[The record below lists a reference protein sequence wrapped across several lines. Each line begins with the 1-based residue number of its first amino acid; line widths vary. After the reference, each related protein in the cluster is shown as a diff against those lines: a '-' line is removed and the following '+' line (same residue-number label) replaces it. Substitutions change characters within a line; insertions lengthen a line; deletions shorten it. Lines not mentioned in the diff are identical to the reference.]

1 MFTYGLLITIG
12 SLAYTIVLALVY
24 FSKKRLS
31 LIRNKLYFSL
41 LVSLIVFEC
50 TEIIAIVL
58 LKYVNIEIITTI
70 AWRFHWLV
78 GIFIFGLL
86 YTYCKTYIRNIQVYK
101 LKDLYKSSKKLGL
114 MTIILGIFMIIY
126 TFLPFEGLDINN
138 LTFIPGITAYI
149 VGIAFIMIVFFIVFD
164 LLKYHKYTSSKIQFS
179 VWIMI
184 VITIIIVFFQLI
196 FPHVSFV
203 PFGFTLEALF
213 MYFMVENP
221 DLETINEL
229 QKLKDEVDRAGKAK
243 LDFLF
248 NMSHDIR
255 SPMNAIVGFSNFL
268 AKMNTF
274 DEKQVRE
281 DIENIKISG
290 NNLVDII
297 NNILDI
303 SKIETGEETLLLR
316 EYSLNN
322 LVSDLPNVIK
332 ARIGERPIK
341 LLMDVDQNISA
352 KLSGDTTKIYQI
364 LMNILTNSAKYTEV
378 GRITMKVTS
387 TKDRDY
393 EILHF
398 KISDTGYGIKPEDHD
413 KLFKK
418 FNRLDEA
425 TNKEIEGTGLGL
437 VITKKYVDIM
447 NGKIWFESEYEVG
460 TTFYVDIPQKV
471 IDSRTLKEVSFQ
483 EEEIDHGKVLDC
495 SNYKILIVDDNRLNV
510 KVAARLLEKYNFQID
525 CLYSGRDCVY
535 KIKEGIHYDLIFM
548 DHMMPEMDGIRVL
561 HIIKKLEGYYIPP
574 VVALTANAM
583 TGMKEMY
590 LNEGFSDYLSKPI
603 KVEELDRIIVKYF
616 GNRGE

>member
-41 LVSLIVFEC
+41 LVSIILFEC
-50 TEIIAIVL
+50 TEIISIVL
-58 LKYVNIEIITTI
+58 LKYVNIDIITI
-70 AWRFHWLV
+70 VSWRFHWLI

-86 YTYCKTYIRNIQVYK
+86 YVYCKTYIRNIRVYT
-101 LKDLYKSSKKLGL
+101 LKELFAKSKKLPI
-114 MTIILGIFMIIY
+114 MMIFLGIFMIIY
-126 TFLPFEGLDINN
+126 IFLPFEGLDINN
-138 LTFIPGITAYI
+138 LTFIPGFTTYI
-149 VGIAFIMIVFFIVFD
+149 VGAAFIFVVILIVHD
-164 LLKYHKYTSSKIQFS
+164 LLKYHKYTSNKIQFS
-179 VWIMI
+179 VWIML
-184 VITIIIVFFQLI
+184 VITVIIVFFQLI
-196 FPHVSFV
+196 FPYISFV

-229 QKLKDEVDRAGKAK
+229 QNLKEDVDRAGKAK

-268 AKMNTF
+268 CKMTTF

-281 DIENIKISG
+281 DIENIKVSG

-303 SKIETGEETLLLR
+303 SKIETGEESLQLK

-322 LVSDLPNVIK
+322 LVRDLPNVIN

-341 LLMDVDQNISA
+341 LIMNVDQNISA
-352 KLSGDTTKIYQI
+352 KLYGDSTKIYQI
-364 LMNILTNSAKYTEV
+364 LMNILTNAAKYTEV
-378 GRITMKVTS
+378 GRIKMEVTS
-387 TKDRDY
+387 TKDREY
-393 EILHF
+393 EVLHF
-398 KISDTGYGIKPEDHD
+398 KISDTGYGIKPEDYN
-413 KLFKK
+413 KLFTK
-418 FNRLDEA
+418 FNRLDDA

-447 NGKIWFESEYEVG
+447 GGKIWFESEYEVG
-460 TTFYVDIPQKV
+460 TTFYIDIPQKIV
-471 IDSRTLKEVSFQ
+471 DSRTLQ
-483 EEEIDHGKVLDC
+483 EAGNQIEQEIENKTLDC
-495 SNYKILIVDDNRLNV
+495 SNYRILIVDDNRLNV
-510 KVAARLLEKYNFQID
+510 KVAVRLLEKYNFKID
-525 CLYSGRDCVY
+525 CLYSGKDCVY

-561 HIIKKLEGYYIPP
+561 HIIQKLDDYYIPP
-574 VVALTANAM
+574 VIALTANAM
-583 TGMKEMY
+583 NGMREMY
-590 LNEGFSDYLSKPI
+590 LKEGFADYISKPI
-603 KVEELDRIIVKYF
+603 KVEELERIINKYF
-616 GNRGE
+616 GNRK

>member
-50 TEIIAIVL
+50 TEIISIVL
-58 LKYVNIEIITTI
+58 LKYVNVELITVI

-78 GIFIFGLL
+78 GIFIFGLM
-86 YTYCKTYIRNIQVYK
+86 YTYCKTYIRNIKVYS
-101 LKDLYKSSKKLGL
+101 LKELFSKSKKLVF
-114 MTIILGIFMIIY
+114 MTIVLGIFMLVYI
-126 TFLPFEGLDINN
+126 FLPFEGMDINKLN
-138 LTFIPGITAYI
+138 FIPGMTAYI
-149 VGIAFIMIVFFIVFD
+149 VGIAFIIIVLFIVFD
-164 LLKYHKYTSSKIQFS
+164 LLKYHKHTSSKIQFS
-179 VWIMI
+179 VWIML
-184 VITIIIVFFQLI
+184 VITVIIVFFQLI

-255 SPMNAIVGFSNFL
+255 SPMNAIIGFSNIL
-268 AKMNTF
+268 SKMTTF
-274 DEKQVRE
+274 DQEQVRE

-303 SKIETGEETLLLR
+303 SKIETGEETLVER
-316 EYSLNN
+316 EYCLNN
-322 LVSDLPNVIK
+322 LVRDLPNVIK

-341 LLMDVDQNISA
+341 LIMDVDQNISA
-352 KLSGDTTKIYQI
+352 KLYGDTTKIYQI

-378 GRITMKVTS
+378 GRIVMKVTS

-393 EILHF
+393 ETLHF
-398 KISDTGYGIKPEDHD
+398 KLSDTGYGIKPEDYD
-413 KLFKK
+413 KLFMK
-418 FNRLDEA
+418 FNRLEDA
-425 TNKEIEGTGLGL
+425 TSKEIEGTGLGL

-447 NGKIWFESEYEVG
+447 HGKIWFESEYEVG
-460 TTFYVDIPQKV
+460 TTFYIDIPQKV
-471 IDSRTLKEVSFQ
+471 IDSRTLREVNYQ
-483 EEEIDHGKVLDC
+483 EEDNDTEKVIDC
-495 SNYKILIVDDNRLNV
+495 SKYKILIVDDNRLNV
-510 KVAARLLEKYNFQID
+510 KVAARLLEKYKFNID
-525 CLYSGRDCVY
+525 CLYSGKDCVY

-583 TGMKEMY
+583 TGMREMY

-603 KVEELDRIIVKYF
+603 KVEELDNIIMKYF
-616 GNRGE
+616 GNREN

>member
-24 FSKKRLS
+24 FSKRRLS
-31 LIRNKLYFSL
+31 FIRNKLYFSF
-41 LVSLIVFEC
+41 LISSMAFQI
-50 TEIIAIVL
+50 TEILAIVM
-58 LKYVNIEIITTI
+58 LKYVNIYEVTRIF
-70 AWRFHWLV
+70 WRIHWLT
-78 GIFIFGLL
+78 GIFSFGLL
-86 YTYCKTYIRNIQVYK
+86 YIYCITYIRDIHVYTLKELFAKCKK
-101 LKDLYKSSKKLGL
+101 LKLFTSLIGL
-114 MTIILGIFMIIY
+114 FMIVYI
-126 TFLPFEGLDINN
+126 FLPYEGLDIND
-138 LTFIPGITAYI
+138 LTFVPGITSLI
-149 VGIAFIMIVFFIVFD
+149 VGSGCMMIEFLIAYD
-164 LLKYHKYTSSKIQFS
+164 LLKYHKQTSSKIQFS
-179 VWIMI
+179 VWI
-184 VITIIIVFFQLI
+184 IIVVTVIINFFQVL
-196 FPHVSFV
+196 FPYISFQ
-203 PFGFTLEALF
+203 PFGFTLGALF
-213 MYFMVENP
+213 LYFMVENP
-221 DLETINEL
+221 DLETIKEL
-229 QKLKDEVDRAGKAK
+229 QELKDEVDRAGRAK

-255 SPMNAIVGFSNFL
+255 SPMNAIVGFSKFL
-268 AKMNTF
+268 TKVNTF
-274 DEKQVRE
+274 DEKQIRE

-322 LVSDLPNVIK
+322 LVSDLPNVIN

-341 LLMDVDQNISA
+341 LIMDVDQNISA
-352 KLSGDTTKIYQI
+352 KLYGDTTKIYQI

-378 GRITMKVTS
+378 GRITFKVTS
-387 TKDRDY
+387 TKDRDI
-393 EILHF
+393 EVLHF
-398 KISDTGYGIKPEDHD
+398 KISDTGYGIKKEDYD

-437 VITKKYVDIM
+437 VITKKYVDTM

-471 IDSRTLKEVSFQ
+471 IDSRTLKEVNYQ
-483 EEEIDHGKVLDC
+483 EEETKDEEVLDC

-510 KVAARLLEKYNFQID
+510 KVAARLLEKYKFNID
-525 CLYSGRDCVY
+525 CLYSGKDCVY

-548 DHMMPEMDGIRVL
+548 DHMMPEMDGIRAL
-561 HIIKKLEGYYIPP
+561 HIIKKLDGYYIPP
-574 VVALTANAM
+574 VIALTANAM
-583 TGMKEMY
+583 SGMKEMY

-603 KVEELDRIIVKYF
+603 KVEELDRVIMKYF
-616 GNRGE
+616 GNRN